1 MDVASLWV
9 CLNRINSKETVKMNA
24 KRIVE
29 VVAGHYGVSTADML
43 SASRDE
49 KIVTARLVALYLTHR
64 GTTAS
69 LPEIAYA
76 FNRSHVAVLHAVGVV
91 SQRIERDAMF
101 RFEVEQLLRQTESK
115 CS

>member
-1 MDVASLWV
+1 MLLALGDGSNLHSQGTDVSF
-9 CLNRINSKETVKMNA
+9 IPD
-24 KRIVE
+24 VE

-49 KIVTARLVALYLTHR
+49 KIATARLVALYLTHR

-101 RFEVEQLLRQTESK
+101 RFEVEQLLRQSESK